1 MSSSRDS
8 DVSTSLCPSSC
19 LDPGSLFC
27 FLSKG
32 LLGHSVRVRLKMA
45 VFPKVAKMSTPEALD
60 SVEFLL
66 LARG

>member
-1 MSSSRDS
+1 M
-8 DVSTSLCPSSC
+8 
-19 LDPGSLFC
+19 
-27 FLSKG
+27 
-32 LLGHSVRVRLKMA
+32 RVRLKMA